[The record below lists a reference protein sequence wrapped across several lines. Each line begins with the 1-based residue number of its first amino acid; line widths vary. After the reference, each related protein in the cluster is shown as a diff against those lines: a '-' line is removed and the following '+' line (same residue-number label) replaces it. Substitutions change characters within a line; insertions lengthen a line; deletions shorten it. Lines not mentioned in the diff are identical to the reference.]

1 MEILRVLI
9 NFTENYLRSRY
20 RTGRFSISQQYLFF
34 KGQGNIEDGSA
45 AEFNFHFDPEAAYMV
60 LHELSCPITT
70 FSWEAVLQN
79 QYPWVCKVKD

>member
-1 MEILRVLI
+1 M
-9 NFTENYLRSRY
+9 
-20 RTGRFSISQQYLFF
+20 
-34 KGQGNIEDGSA
+34 EDGSA

-79 QYPWVCKVKD
+79 QYPWVCKIKKIRPNVIDSRYCGIMIKVSPYEFGSFCNSMRLGCY